1 MRFLEYL
8 KRFTYTPNEFYDYL
22 MGIEDLIYGDIGGLV
37 VSPPMTGAG
46 GDEQAVTLTPDNAKG
61 YVQEVVV
68 KIVNSN
74 GDVIQPIDDKVLEV
88 TLTKSSTAGTIKL
101 NGETYVSKVNL
112 EFVRGVCA
120 FTVELGGTWE
130 AGDYVKVSL
139 STDADGLLDTPE
151 TVTDHYLIKVVT
163 PDE

>member
-1 MRFLEYL
+1 MRFFEYL

-22 MGIEDLIYGDIGGLV
+22 MGIEDLIYGDIDALV
-37 VSPPMTGAG
+37 VAPPMTGAG
-46 GDEQAVTLTPDNAKG
+46 GDEQAVTLAPANAKG
-61 YVQEVVV
+61 YTQEVVV

-74 GDVIQPIDDKVLEV
+74 GDVIQPIDGKVLEV
-88 TLTKSSTAGTIKL
+88 TLTKSSAAGTIKL
-101 NGETYVSKVNL
+101 NGETYVSKVDL

-120 FTVELGGTWE
+120 FTVELGGTW
-130 AGDYVKVSL
+130 AADDYVKVSL
-139 STDADGLLDTPE
+139 STDAGGLLTTPE